1 MKRTPQSSM
10 RYLDFIQQYP
20 KLGEAWDTLHQE
32 EVRGPL
38 DERTIRLV
46 KLAVAM
52 GAFREGAVHSAVRK
66 ALRAGITREEL
77 DQVVALG
84 ASTLGMPSSV
94 AVFTWIQEALEKA
107 GAEDAMPPNAA
118 L

>member
-1 MKRTPQSSM
+1 MKPTPQTSM
-10 RYLDFIQQYP
+10 RYLDFIKQYP
-20 KLGEAWDTLHQE
+20 RLGEAWETLHQE
-32 EVRGPL
+32 EARGPL

-66 ALRAGITREEL
+66 AVKAGITREEL
-77 DQVVALG
+77 DQMVALG

-94 AVFTWIQEALEKA
+94 AVFTWIQDVLEKI
-107 GAEDAMPPNAA
+107 GA
-118 L
+118 